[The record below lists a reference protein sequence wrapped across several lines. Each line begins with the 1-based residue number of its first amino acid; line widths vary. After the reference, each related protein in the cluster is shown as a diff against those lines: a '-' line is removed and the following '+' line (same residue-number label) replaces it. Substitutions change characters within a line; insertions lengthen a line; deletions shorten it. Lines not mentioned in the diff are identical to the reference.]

1 MKNIKIKKL
10 EVVFNR
16 KGSILK
22 ILDYKKIKNIKEI
35 YCSSLKFNKIKAW
48 KLHKKMTCNLVVLFG
63 KIQLVVYSN
72 NGKFSKFTITGKS
85 NLMISIPPDVWFG
98 MKGLSKIDSVVMN
111 LSSLMHKKNE
121 MINKKKSFLKYKW

>member
-72 NGKFSKFTITGKS
+72 NRKFSKFTITGKS

>member
-22 ILDYKKIKNIKEI
+22 ILDHKKIKNIKEV

-48 KLHKKMTCNLVVLFG
+48 KQHKKMTCNLVVLFG

-72 NGKFSKFTITGKS
+72 DEKFSKFIITGKS
-85 NLMISIPPDVWFG
+85 NLMISIPPDIWFG

-111 LSSLMHKKNE
+111 SSSLMHKKNE
-121 MINKKKSFLKYKW
+121 MINKKQSFLKYNW

>member
-72 NGKFSKFTITGKS
+72 NGKFSKFTI
-85 NLMISIPPDVWFG
+85 I
-98 MKGLSKIDSVVMN
+98 KI
-111 LSSLMHKKNE
+111 
-121 MINKKKSFLKYKW
+121 